1 MSLVYKNAVVSAP
14 ARGRTIR
21 QGSGAVSVPTSRRAT
36 RRRKDRPGRGPSAVA
51 AAILLGAG
59 LAAGS
64 GAGAAEAGIESL
76 EAAREMIAAGTREL
90 IETELDLEPAEAEA
104 FWPVYERFDE
114 RMNLLRGQYVRLI
127 ETYMDRYL
135 RGELDEAEA
144 NRMTDEYFA
153 LQLGMLRLRQ
163 RFLDDFREAIGGLK
177 TARLYQLQNKVKA
190 ELDYALAEAVPLTE
204 TVP

>member
-1 MSLVYKNAVVSAP
+1 MRPLDENVFIS
-14 ARGRTIR
+14 
-21 QGSGAVSVPTSRRAT
+21 GSESRRGI
-36 RRRKDRPGRGPSAVA
+36 RRKTGAFGTGGFA
-51 AAILLGAG
+51 AALVLLACF
-59 LAAGS
+59 AAGTS
-64 GAGAAEAGIESL
+64 AAATETGANDVET
-76 EAAREMIAAGTREL
+76 AREMIATGMREL
-90 IETELDLEPAEAEA
+90 IDAELSLEPAEAEA

-114 RMNLLRGQYVRLI
+114 QMALLSGQYVRLI

-163 RFLDDFREAIGGLK
+163 RFLGDFREAIGGLK

-190 ELDYALAEAVPLTE
+190 ELDYALAETVPLTE
-204 TVP
+204 AVP